1 MKTRLSRLAVALA
14 LALAAGAS
22 PAAVI
27 YGNFDPTASAP
38 VDYSTSAYADLSGSC
53 STSNCLWINA
63 YSAGFSFVAEATGLA
78 AKAFLPMKA
87 TYTYAGAERIFGLT
101 ITDQAGGIVAR
112 GGFYGRDAPIG
123 VTQVYEFD
131 LFASTHAGQAVAS
144 GVLSATAPEL
154 LAGETYNVFFGHT
167 YGSMSGAQWM
177 KSDEVPTSGQ
187 AFTQCQ
193 TNGGSYCAYWGGSWI
208 YPLGYSFTAPM
219 TDLLPALVITD
230 GRGYEARGAAAQTVP
245 LPASWALAGL
255 GLAALAWQRRGA
267 AARPA

>member
-1 MKTRLSRLAVALA
+1 
-14 LALAAGAS
+14 AAGTS
-22 PAAVI
+22 QAAVL
-27 YGNFDPTASAP
+27 YGNFDPTATAP

-63 YSAGFSFVAEATGLA
+63 YSAGFSFVAESTGLA

-87 TYTYAGAERIFGLT
+87 TYTVAGAERIYGLT

-112 GGFYGRDAPIG
+112 GGILGRDAPIG
-123 VTQVYEFD
+123 VTQVHEFD
-131 LFASTHAGQAVAS
+131 LFASTHAGQPVAS

-154 LAGETYNVFFGHT
+154 QAGSSYNVFFSQT

-177 KSDEVPTSGQ
+177 KSDAVPTSGQ

-208 YPLGYSFTAPM
+208 YPLGYSYTAPM
-219 TDLLPALVITD
+219 TDFLPALVITD
-230 GRGYEARGAAAQTVP
+230 GAGLSARAPQTVP
-245 LPASWALAGL
+245 LPPSWALAAL
-255 GLAALAWQRRGA
+255 GLARGGWQRRTTFFTRG
-267 AARPA
+267 